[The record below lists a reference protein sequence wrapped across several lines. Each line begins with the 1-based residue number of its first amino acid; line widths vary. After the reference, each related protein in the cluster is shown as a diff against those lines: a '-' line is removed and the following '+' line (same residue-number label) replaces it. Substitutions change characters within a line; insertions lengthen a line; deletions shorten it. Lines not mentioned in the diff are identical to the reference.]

1 MASLKPLNPPGI
13 AQVMFELCQSPVKY
27 GTTMKITSGTMSPAP
42 AA

>member
-1 MASLKPLNPPGI
+1 MASLNPEKPPGI
-13 AQVMFELCQSPVKY
+13 PQVMLELCQSPVKY